1 MNRFRFRFR
10 SVLRYREIIED
21 NKKRDFG
28 VALNHFT
35 HEEANLNSID
45 NSITGHEKLVERSGQ
60 GRISARDLQNKYDY
74 ARHLD
79 RKKESQEK
87 VVESAAEELESRRK
101 NLVEATKGKKIFERL
116 KEHDR
121 EAHNEAQRKEEQA
134 LSDDL
139 TSHRFKITP
148 NSKIV

>member
-28 VALNHFT
+28 VALNHFV

-45 NSITGHEKLVERSGQ
+45 NSIAGHEELAERSGQ
-60 GRISARDLQNKYDY
+60 GRITARDLQNKYDY

-79 RKKESQEK
+79 RKRESQEK
-87 VVESAAEELESRRK
+87 VVESAEEELESRRK
-101 NLVEATKGKKIFERL
+101 KLVEATKEKKIFERL
-116 KEHDR
+116 KERDR
-121 EAHNEAQRKEEQA
+121 ETHNEAQRKEEQA

-139 TSHRFKITP
+139 TSQRFKITP
-148 NSKIV
+148 NSKSV

>member
-45 NSITGHEKLVERSGQ
+45 NFIAGHEKLVERNGQ

-101 NLVEATKGKKIFERL
+101 KLVEATKEKKIFERL
-116 KEHDR
+116 KERDR

-139 TSHRFKITP
+139 TSQRFKNHTEQ
-148 NSKIV
+148 